1 MPIESRRRAPRPRSD
16 TVQALERGIRIL
28 DVLADKG
35 GLPLAQIAQLIR
47 LNLSTAHHLVKTLE
61 GLGYVSQGRDRNW
74 NLSGRVFQ
82 LAAAA
87 WNGDDLARLGAASV
101 AALGRKTGEATQLA
115 VFDRR
120 HVIVVCKFDGVG
132 PERLFERLGAPR
144 PAYCTALGK
153 VLLAFQDPSIA
164 QSYLAST
171 ELKTVTPKTITSAA
185 RLRDEL
191 RKIRR
196 SALATDDEEFSH
208 GIRCIAAPVFNFS
221 NGVAAALG
229 MFGPTWRLSTRRI
242 AGQASIVKR
251 YAEQL
256 SRDLG
261 YREPYP
267 MAFGAHDGING
278 KRASHRHTAA

>member
-1 MPIESRRRAPRPRSD
+1 ML
-16 TVQALERGIRIL
+16 ALERGIRIL

-35 GLPLAQIAQLIR
+35 RLPLAQVAELIQ

-61 GLGYVSQGRDRNW
+61 GLGYVSQSRDRTW

-87 WNGDDLARLGAASV
+87 WNGDDLAALGSATV
-101 AALGRKTGEATQLA
+101 TALGRETGEATQLA

-120 HVIVVCKFDGVG
+120 HVIVVCKFDGDG

-153 VLLAFQDPSIA
+153 VLLAHQDPSIVDA
-164 QSYLAST
+164 YLAST
-171 ELKTVTPKTITSAA
+171 ELKPFTPKTITSQA

-191 RKIRR
+191 RRIRR
-196 SALATDDEEFSH
+196 SSVAVDDEEFSH

-229 MFGPTWRLSTRRI
+229 MFGPTWRFSTRQMAAR
-242 AGQASIVKR
+242 ARVVTR
-251 YAEQL
+251 YAQKL
-256 SRDLG
+256 SKELG
-261 YREPYP
+261 YQGPYP
-267 MAFGAHDGING
+267 AMAGGNSGIDGN
-278 KRASHRHTAA
+278 RPAQRHSAS